1 MTHTYTFRYLNA
13 DGGFRG
19 MTVMQFNDRHSAEI
33 GAELLMPKTAASVEI
48 WLGDD
53 LIGKKSKW
61 RPDISDHS
69 EHILSHQYSALPL
82 G

>member
-1 MTHTYTFRYLNA
+1 MMHNYMFRYLNA

-33 GAELLMPKTAASVEI
+33 GAEHFMPKSTASVEI

-53 LIGKKSKW
+53 LISKESKP
-61 RPDISDHS
+61 RRDISDHKLDF
-69 EHILSHQYSALPL
+69 LSHPHVPKSC